1 MFPGGSGRRG
11 EAEPGELSQ
20 AAPPGGRGHDS
31 GSRRL
36 PFRVPP
42 TGDGGKMSVSG
53 FKAKLKLLAS
63 IFHKN
68 QEPQRRLMLHCN
80 RTVRRPAAASR
91 GKARAERGAPGG
103 TRGTCPGEAPV
114 APPLS
119 PATGPARSRTARGTG
134 GRRRRAR
141 PRAPRT
147 GLAWGLLAPF
157 GHRRRSR
164 RWEPAAAGALSGPM
178 VARSQPACSR
188 DRDRVGRLRPCCE
201 PRMGQQRK

>member
-1 MFPGGSGRRG
+1 MSRLLSVELVTKGAAPQAATQLLPRPSCPCHFPAMFPGGSGRRG

-42 TGDGGKMSVSG
+42 TGDGEKMSVSG

-80 RTVRRPAAASR
+80 RTNGTTEEVTSEEEEEEDTAEGVAVTQAGVQWR
-91 GKARAERGAPGG
+91 GHG
-103 TRGTCPGEAPV
+103 
-114 APPLS
+114 S
-119 PATGPARSRTARGTG
+119 P
-134 GRRRRAR
+134 
-141 PRAPRT
+141 
-147 GLAWGLLAPF
+147 
-157 GHRRRSR
+157 
-164 RWEPAAAGALSGPM
+164 
-178 VARSQPACSR
+178 QP
-188 DRDRVGRLRPCCE
+188 
-201 PRMGQQRK
+201 

>member
-1 MFPGGSGRRG
+1 MSRLLSVELVTKGAAPQAATQLLPRPSCPCHFPAMFPGGSGRRG

-42 TGDGGKMSVSG
+42 TGDGEKMSVSG

-80 RTVRRPAAASR
+80 RTNGTTEEVTSEEEEEEDTAETGCRCHPGWSAVAWSRLTATLNSWVRAVLMSSWNYRFR
-91 GKARAERGAPGG
+91 K
-103 TRGTCPGEAPV
+103 TQ
-114 APPLS
+114 L
-119 PATGPARSRTARGTG
+119 
-134 GRRRRAR
+134 
-141 PRAPRT
+141 
-147 GLAWGLLAPF
+147 F
-157 GHRRRSR
+157 
-164 RWEPAAAGALSGPM
+164 
-178 VARSQPACSR
+178 QQK
-188 DRDRVGRLRPCCE
+188 
-201 PRMGQQRK
+201 GQ